1 MSGQP
6 EGASFAVAELRLI
19 QAWAEFHDLRLAV
32 EMDHSFGDEVY
43 EEVLSLYRTGSTCC
57 RCVLWRTPTEVVVQ
71 PILGRASRF
80 PSVAD
85 ALESLGAAE
94 TEEPLTDIVPGP
106 FADAP
111 ETAARRPAPVAGE
124 AA

>member
-1 MSGQP
+1 MSGHP
-6 EGASFAVAELRLI
+6 EGVSFAVAELRLI

-57 RCVLWRTPTEVVVQ
+57 RCILWRTPTQVIVQ

-80 PSVAD
+80 PSIAD
-85 ALESLGAAE
+85 ALDSLGAAE
-94 TEEPLTDIVPGP
+94 PEEPLTDIVPGS
-106 FADAP
+106 FAMAP
-111 ETAARRPAPVAGE
+111 EAAAERSAPVAGE